1 MINRLVRLFIQDCD
15 NVTDPAVREK
25 YGVLSGAVGIVL
37 NLLLS
42 AGKFF
47 AGVLTG
53 SIAITADAFNNLSDA
68 GSSVVTLVGFK
79 LAGQKADDGHPFG
92 HGRAEYLAGLLVSL
106 MILLVG
112 LELGKTSIGKILRP
126 EAVDF
131 SLVSVAILA
140 ASILVKLWM
149 SHFNRVLGKKLGSAA
164 MAGCGA
170 YSKIEGFAFLPVSC
184 FSMALATFVSQN
196 IGARRYDRVRSGIR
210 FGLLCSPLLAEAIG
224 LGIFVLS
231 PLLVAAFNSSP
242 EVIAYGVADART
254 VSLFYF
260 LLAFSHCCAGI
271 LRGTGRP
278 IIPMAIMLATWCA
291 LRIAYIT
298 AVTHFIPDI
307 RVIYWAYP
315 LTWFLGG
322 LLFAVC
328 LLRLRFPSDAA
339 LETYK

>member
-1 MINRLVRLFIQDCD
+1 M
-15 NVTDPAVREK
+15 
-25 YGVLSGAVGIVL
+25 
-37 NLLLS
+37 
-42 AGKFF
+42 
-47 AGVLTG
+47 TG
-53 SIAITADAFNNLSDA
+53 SAPAS
-68 GSSVVTLVGFK
+68 GSGCCAVPCWPRPSGW
-79 LAGQKADDGHPFG
+79 ASSS
-92 HGRAEYLAGLLVSL
+92 SL
-106 MILLVG
+106 
-112 LELGKTSIGKILRP
+112 P
-126 EAVDF
+126 C
-131 SLVSVAILA
+131 
-140 ASILVKLWM
+140 W
-149 SHFNRVLGKKLGSAA
+149 
-164 MAGCGA
+164 
-170 YSKIEGFAFLPVSC
+170 LP
-184 FSMALATFVSQN
+184 
-196 IGARRYDRVRSGIR
+196 
-210 FGLLCSPLLAEAIG
+210 
-224 LGIFVLS
+224 
-231 PLLVAAFNSSP
+231 AFNSSP

>member
-1 MINRLVRLFIQDCD
+1 MADKHTLAFEIGVEEI
-15 NVTDPAVREK
+15 PAFDLDSANKQLEK
-25 YGVLSGAVGIVL
+25 MVPA
-37 NLLLS
+37 
-42 AGKFF
+42 
-47 AGVLTG
+47 
-53 SIAITADAFNNLSDA
+53 AFSDA
-68 GSSVVTLVGFK
+68 RIPY
-79 LAGQKADDGHPFG
+79 D
-92 HGRAEYLAGLLVSL
+92 
-106 MILLVG
+106 
-112 LELGKTSIGKILRP
+112 SIEI
-126 EAVDF
+126 
-131 SLVSVAILA
+131 
-140 ASILVKLWM
+140 
-149 SHFNRVLGKKLGSAA
+149 H
-164 MAGCGA
+164 
-170 YSKIEGFAFLPVSC
+170 
-184 FSMALATFVSQN
+184 
-196 IGARRYDRVRSGIR
+196 
-210 FGLLCSPLLAEAIG
+210 
-224 LGIFVLS
+224 
-231 PLLVAAFNSSP
+231 SSP
-242 EVIAYGVADART
+242 RRLIVMAYGVADART

>member
-1 MINRLVRLFIQDCD
+1 MADKHTLAFEIGVEEI
-15 NVTDPAVREK
+15 PAFDLDSANKQLEK
-25 YGVLSGAVGIVL
+25 MVPA
-37 NLLLS
+37 
-42 AGKFF
+42 AF
-47 AGVLTG
+47 
-53 SIAITADAFNNLSDA
+53 ADARIPYD
-68 GSSVVTLVGFK
+68 
-79 LAGQKADDGHPFG
+79 
-92 HGRAEYLAGLLVSL
+92 
-106 MILLVG
+106 
-112 LELGKTSIGKILRP
+112 SIEI
-126 EAVDF
+126 
-131 SLVSVAILA
+131 
-140 ASILVKLWM
+140 
-149 SHFNRVLGKKLGSAA
+149 H
-164 MAGCGA
+164 
-170 YSKIEGFAFLPVSC
+170 
-184 FSMALATFVSQN
+184 
-196 IGARRYDRVRSGIR
+196 
-210 FGLLCSPLLAEAIG
+210 
-224 LGIFVLS
+224 
-231 PLLVAAFNSSP
+231 SSP
-242 EVIAYGVADART
+242 RRLIVMAYGVADART